1 MKEAASKKRKGF
13 ATAHSSDE
21 NRQVYICTSRHAHL
35 YVLNQ
40 SVLSSVLLLVLLP
53 PLITSST
60 VLLGSRLRSTP
71 TT

>member
-40 SVLSSVLLLVLLP
+40 SVLSSVLLLVLP